1 MNRQDARQLAVK
13 GITANPGLVLSQEQL
28 AALNAP
34 AGDISFDDLGFDSL
48 GRMELSIWLELE
60 CALELTEEQVRELG
74 SLEGLTGLLARHLQ

>member
-1 MNRQDARQLAVK
+1 MNRQDARELAVK

-34 AGDISFDDLGFDSL
+34 AGDITFDDLGLDSL

-60 CALELTEEQVRELG
+60 CGLELTEEQVRELG
-74 SLEGLTGLLARHLQ
+74 SLEGLTGLLAGRLQ